1 MINSKNTPFCCIL
14 FVTISFTIGIQQ
26 TLHAQQTP
34 LLLSDA
40 IKNGLQNYQSIEAK
54 RNFIKSSQ
62 ALVKNTKNEYL
73 PNVVA
78 SLQQD
83 YGTVNGQ
90 FGPFSGY
97 GAAGVA
103 SAGPVY
109 SSQNWNAGFGT
120 SYILNTNWEVFT
132 FGRLTSKIN
141 LSQAQVKKDSAD
153 FVQEE
158 FIQSVKISG
167 AYLNLLIAQKLI
179 ENTNANLERA
189 LALQNVVFART
200 KSGLNAGV
208 DSSIANAEVSSAR
221 LALINAQ
228 DYELQIRNQLA
239 QFLNASPAT
248 SFILD
253 SSYFKNIPLEFS
265 SAIDISQN
273 PQVKFYEALIEQS
286 NKATDYI
293 KKSILP
299 GVNLFG
305 IFQSKGSGFGYDY
318 NPANSN
324 SYSRK
329 YADGLNPVR
338 SNYAAGV
345 SLAWNILSIKKIKEQ
360 ANAQKYITQ
369 AYKNQYDLVST
380 QLKDQL
386 ILSDQRIANSL
397 LSYKEVP
404 VQYKAAS
411 DAYLQKSVLYKN
423 GLTNIVDL
431 QQALYA
437 VNKAETDL
445 NVAYINVWQALL
457 LKAAASGDFDLFLRQ
472 VH

>member
-1 MINSKNTPFCCIL
+1 MNKLNNTRFYFSLFITAVFCLTNEAYL
-14 FVTISFTIGIQQ
+14 F
-26 TLHAQQTP
+26 AQQP

-40 IKNGLQNYQSIEAK
+40 IKSGLQNYQSIEAK

-62 ALVKNTKNEYL
+62 SLVKNTKNEYL

-109 SSQNWNAGFGT
+109 NSQTWNAGFG
-120 SYILNTNWEVFT
+120 SAYVLNTNWEVFT
-132 FGRLTSKIN
+132 FGRLSSKIL
-141 LSQAQVKKDSAD
+141 LSEAQVKRDSAD

-158 FIQSVKISG
+158 FVQSVKISG

-179 ENTNANLERA
+179 ENANANLSRA
-189 LALQNVVFART
+189 ISLQKVVQART
-200 KSGLNAGV
+200 LSGLNAGV
-208 DSSIANAEVSSAR
+208 DSSIANAEVSAAR
-221 LALINAQ
+221 LSLINAM
-228 DYELQIRNQLA
+228 DNELQIRNQLA
-239 QFLNASPAT
+239 QLLNANPSAA
-248 SFILD
+248 FLLD
-253 SSYFKNIPLEFS
+253 SSYFKNIPLEFNTGT
-265 SAIDISQN
+265 DVSQN
-273 PQVKFYEALIEQS
+273 PQVKYYQALIEQS
-286 NKATDYI
+286 NKATNYI
-293 KKSILP
+293 KKSVLP

-305 IFQSKGSGFGYDY
+305 VFQSRGSGFGYDY
-318 NPANSN
+318 NPANSD
-324 SYSRK
+324 SYSKK
-329 YADGLNPVR
+329 YTDGINPTR
-338 SNYAAGV
+338 SNYAAGL

-360 ANAQKYITQ
+360 ANAQKYITE
-369 AYKNQYDLVST
+369 AYKNQYDLIST

-386 ILSDQRIANSL
+386 ILSDQRIANTL

-404 VQYKAAS
+404 VQYKAAA

-437 VNKAETDL
+437 LNKAETDL
-445 NVAYINVWQALL
+445 GVAYIQVWQALL
-457 LKAAASGDFDLFLRQ
+457 LKAAASGDFDLFLKQ